1 MSHYML
7 QLACR
12 FHKDAVLIE
21 DARAG
26 DMICS
31 ECGLVVGERMIDVSS
46 EWRTFADD
54 DSGKSVGRVGA
65 AENLLFDHTNLETMT
80 TFRPKIESKSGRKF
94 PQQVIISFLVLE
106 RRNVKVF
113 L

>member
-1 MSHYML
+1 MSRYML

-12 FHKDAVLIE
+12 FHKEAVLIE

-54 DSGKSVGRVGA
+54 DTGKSVGRVGA

-80 TFRPKIESKSGRKF
+80 AFRPKIEFKGQTKF
-94 PQQVIISFLVLE
+94 PQKVIFL
-106 RRNVKVF
+106 F
-113 L
+113 LFLRKEM